1 MTRAWWW
8 LLVGML
14 LAIAGCSATEHIAE
28 SANSIRTDAQ
38 VLIKHGNAIN
48 DPEVV
53 SRAEHINAM
62 AATIHT
68 DLAGTQD
75 RTPAWVGMVTWS
87 AIAAVA
93 VAVLL
98 ILWQSGLLSG
108 LRILLGWLPR
118 RKVSQ
123 AELAVDM
130 LDTTRPEGEREMVAA
145 LRASDKEFDAAFRA
159 AQERRKAKT

>member
-1 MTRAWWW
+1 MIRAWWW

-48 DPEVV
+48 DSEVV
-53 SRAEHINAM
+53 SRAEHIDAV

-75 RTPAWVGMVTWS
+75 RTPAWVGMVTWA

-98 ILWQSGLLSG
+98 ILSQSGLLSSF
-108 LRILLGWLPR
+108 RILLGWIPR

-145 LRASDKEFDAAFRA
+145 MRSDPEFDAAFRR

>member
-1 MTRAWWW
+1 
-8 LLVGML
+8 
-14 LAIAGCSATEHIAE
+14 
-28 SANSIRTDAQ
+28 
-38 VLIKHGNAIN
+38 
-48 DPEVV
+48 
-53 SRAEHINAM
+53 
-62 AATIHT
+62 
-68 DLAGTQD
+68 
-75 RTPAWVGMVTWS
+75 MVTWA